1 MRYQGRIVRWDDAKG
16 FGHIIWHG
24 GGEPLFVHI
33 KAFARGSRR
42 PVIDDVVTYA
52 LGADARGRPR
62 AERVEFPRK
71 PAHQASPVTAGKPS
85 AFPLL
90 LAAAFV
96 ILLTLAALAD
106 RLPLIV
112 LLVCVGMSVATFIAY
127 GFDKAAAQAG
137 DRRTPESTLQT
148 MALVGGWPGAVLAQ
162 RLLRHKSRKASFQQ
176 VFWVAVAGNVVAL
189 ALLASPR
196 GNGLR
201 AMLSE
206 LFRVG

>member
-1 MRYQGRIVRWDDAKG
+1 MRYQGKIVRWDDAKG
-16 FGHIIWHG
+16 FGHIAWHG
-24 GGEPLFVHI
+24 GGEPVFVHI

-42 PVIDDVVTYA
+42 PVIDDVVTYE
-52 LGADARGRPR
+52 LGADERGRPR

-71 PAHQASPVTAGKPS
+71 PAGRQPTPVAAGKPS

-90 LAAAFV
+90 LATAFV
-96 ILLTLAALAD
+96 VLLTLAVLAD

-112 LLVCVGMSVATFIAY
+112 LLVYAGMSFATFIAY

-148 MALVGGWPGAVLAQ
+148 MALLGGWPGAVLAQ

-176 VFWVAVAGNVVAL
+176 AFWAAVVINSIAVAW
-189 ALLASPR
+189 LASR
-196 GNGLR
+196 GGVDLR
-201 AMLSE
+201 ELLS
-206 LFRVG
+206 GAIG